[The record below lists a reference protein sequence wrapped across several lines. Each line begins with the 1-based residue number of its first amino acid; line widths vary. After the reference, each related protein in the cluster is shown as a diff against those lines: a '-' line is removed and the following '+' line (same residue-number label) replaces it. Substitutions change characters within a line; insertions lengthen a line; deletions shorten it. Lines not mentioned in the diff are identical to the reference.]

1 MSSKNPAY
9 SLELDGAFFAT
20 LSLKVYFFVTF
31 AIDFRLSFSYFTST
45 ASPILYSFT
54 LTVPNLNVHS
64 LLALSFTHTVVA
76 SIFVMLPF
84 NVGSVTGVAGALVG
98 VVAATV
104 VVGLVVVGLV
114 VVVVPANALVAN
126 ANTTA
131 TNRIFFIDSNL
142 TSFQP

>member
-20 LSLKVYFFVTF
+20 LSLKVYFFVSF

-64 LLALSFTHTVVA
+64 LLALSF
-76 SIFVMLPF
+76 

-104 VVGLVVVGLV
+104 VVGLVVGLV

-131 TNRIFFIDSNL
+131 
-142 TSFQP
+142 